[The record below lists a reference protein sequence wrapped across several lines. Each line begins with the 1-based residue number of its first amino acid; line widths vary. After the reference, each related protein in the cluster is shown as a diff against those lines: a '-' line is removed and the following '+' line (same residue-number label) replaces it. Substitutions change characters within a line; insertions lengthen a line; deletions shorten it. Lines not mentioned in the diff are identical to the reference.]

1 MLAPITFIFIL
12 LDFLRH
18 RVNKINSYYLY
29 FFNIITRK
37 KEKSY
42 NVLTGASYYLLGCLI
57 VITFFS
63 NIYICISSLLI
74 MTISDSFAA
83 IIGIK
88 YGKTKLYKKKSLEGS
103 TAFFI
108 TAVVIII
115 LFLPSL
121 PVISI
126 FIISFSATLA
136 ELLVPHKI
144 NDNLI
149 VPLVASFL
157 SNMLV

>member
-1 MLAPITFIFIL
+1 M
-12 LDFLRH
+12 DFLRH
-18 RVNKINSYYLY
+18 RFKKINSYYLF
-29 FFNIITRK
+29 FFNIVTRK
-37 KEKSY
+37 NEKYY
-42 NVLTGASYYLLGCLI
+42 NELTGASYYLLGCLI

-83 IIGIK
+83 IIGLK
-88 YGKTKLYKKKSLEGS
+88 YGKTKLYNKKSLEGC

-108 TAVVIII
+108 TTVVIII
-115 LFLPSL
+115 SFFPSL
-121 PVISI
+121 SIISI
-126 FIISFSATLA
+126 YIIAFSTTLV

-144 NDNLI
+144 NDNLV

-157 SNMLV
+157 FNILV